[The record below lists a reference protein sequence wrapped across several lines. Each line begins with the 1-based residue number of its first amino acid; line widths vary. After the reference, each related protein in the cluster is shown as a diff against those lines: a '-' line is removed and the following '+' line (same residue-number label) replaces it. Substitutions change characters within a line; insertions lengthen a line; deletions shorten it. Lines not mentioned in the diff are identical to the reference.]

1 MLKELLK
8 NQKLKYL
15 FLISILVIGIE
26 ILGLANIHL
35 PQIAEIPLFISV
47 IILIGRKVIFNGFQA
62 LVARKF
68 SNINLLMT
76 IAIIGAVLIGELEEA
91 AVIVALF
98 SLGEALEDFG
108 IERSRNA
115 IDELVNNSPKQI
127 TLKSGENINVEDV
140 KIDDIFIVK
149 PGEQIGLDGT
159 VISGRASVDE
169 ASITGESIPNEKI
182 EGSLVYAGTTN
193 VNGYLEIKVLKE
205 AKDSTLQKIA
215 ALTQNALANKAEYQK
230 FIEKFSKYYTP
241 GVLILSILIFLIPG
255 LITGN
260 FMEWFERA
268 ITILVIAC
276 PCALVISTP
285 VSIFSAIGNASS
297 KGILI
302 KGGRFLE
309 QLGDI
314 NIIAFD
320 KTRTLTFGKPIVE
333 EIFTYFHTTKE
344 EILSCAAGME
354 KHSEHPLALA
364 ITEYADKN
372 KLKIHDYKDFHSVA
386 GKGIR
391 GDCLICKV
399 GEHVLGNLQIMID
412 NNKHISKEVIND
424 IRNVQSAGKTPIIL
438 ADTEG
443 IKGIIVVADEI
454 RPQSAKLI
462 ERLKIL
468 KVRFVILTGDNQK
481 TANFVGKLLD
491 VDQVYGDLLPEGKI
505 EKITELKN
513 KYGSIAMV
521 GDGVNDA
528 PSLSLS
534 DVGIAMGAV
543 GSDVAI
549 ESADI
554 ALMNDKIEL
563 IPFLIQLGRK
573 TQFTIQTNIG
583 IALITKLVALLLSIT
598 GSINLAIAIF
608 ADVGVTFLVIILSLR
623 LLNFKENK

>member
-193 VNGYLEIKVLKE
+193 VNGYLEINVLKE

-285 VSIFSAIGNASS
+285 VSIFSSIGNASS

-333 EIFTYFHTTKE
+333 DVLNYFHTTKE
-344 EILSCAAGME
+344 EILSCAAGIE
-354 KHSEHPLALA
+354 KHSEHPLAGA
-364 ITEYADKN
+364 IIEYADKN
-372 KLKIHDYKDFHSVA
+372 NLKMHDYKDFHSVA

-391 GDCLICKV
+391 GDCLICKA

-454 RPQSAKLI
+454 RPQSARLI
-462 ERLKIL
+462 EKLKRL

-481 TANFVGKLLD
+481 TANFVGKLLNID
-491 VDQVYGDLLPEGKI
+491 EVYGDLLPEGKI
-505 EKITELKN
+505 EKIKELKD
-513 KYGSIAMV
+513 KYGSVAMV

-534 DVGIAMGAV
+534 NVGIAMGAV

-583 IALITKLVALLLSIT
+583 IALITKLIALLLSIT